1 MTGGTPTITCER
13 VSKWYGDVL
22 GVNEVTV
29 EFGPGV
35 TGLLGPNGA
44 GKSTLIKL
52 VCGML
57 RPSIGRIRLN
67 GHNPFARSAPM
78 VRVGLCPEQD
88 AFYSGASAHSVV
100 TYLTKLQ
107 GFDAGTARV
116 RAQKALERVG
126 LSEAAHRSVAAFSKG
141 MRQRFKLAQALA
153 HDPDVVILDEPMNGL
168 DPTTRHEMGELVKAL
183 GTEGRCVLVSSHVL
197 HEVDALAQR
206 MVVMRHGRIIADGT
220 ARALREEMSE
230 VPLTVSIQSETPAA
244 LAVHVVALDG
254 VRRVERTERGLDVH
268 TTQADDLF
276 DAVARLAAGG
286 DVSVDGIA
294 PTDEDLEAVFRY
306 LTE

>member
-1 MTGGTPTITCER
+1 MTATPSIVCDR

-52 VCGML
+52 ICGML
-57 RPSIGRIRLN
+57 QPSIGRVRVN
-67 GHNPFARSAPM
+67 ERNPFSRSGVMA
-78 VRVGLCPEQD
+78 RVGLCPEQD
-88 AFYSGASAHSVV
+88 AFYGGANAWDVV
-100 TYLTKLQ
+100 TYLTRLQ
-107 GFDAGTARV
+107 GFSARDARDRARH
-116 RAQKALERVG
+116 ALEHVG
-126 LSEAAHRSVAAFSKG
+126 LEGAMGRSVQGYSKG

-153 HDPDVVILDEPMNGL
+153 HDPDVVMLDEPMNGL
-168 DPTTRHEMGELVKAL
+168 DPTTRKEMGDLVKRL
-183 GTEGRCVLVSSHVL
+183 GAEGRCVIVSSHVL

-206 MVVMRHGRIIADGT
+206 MIVMRHGRILADGT

-230 VPLTVSIQSETPAA
+230 FPLTVAIRTTHPVELGVQ
-244 LAVHVVALDG
+244 LIALDG
-254 VRRVERTERGLDVH
+254 VQRVERNNDGLEVQ
-268 TTQADDLF
+268 TTSPNDLF
-276 DAVARLAAGG
+276 DAVARLATEE
-286 DVSVDGIA
+286 GIA
-294 PTDEDLEAVFRY
+294 IDGMTPTDEDLEAVFRY